1 MKSVKLITS
10 LITTFMFVLL
20 LLAGCGGETG
30 TSFTISGTA
39 IKGPLYNATVVV
51 CQLNSD
57 GSRGEVLATA
67 STASDGSFTASGN
80 ISGSVAVV
88 VTGGSYIDEATG
100 QTVQNDEAEE
110 LVTFLAEGADEE
122 NIGVT
127 ALTTI
132 AAARASENA
141 AIGLA
146 IAIAAANQE
155 VADLFGLSGVDIVK
169 TRVDDLTDLNE
180 DVDADSA
187 ETQYGLIIAAI
198 SQVAKDNGLTPDQV
212 MDLIAN
218 MADDFSDGEFDGLS
232 GGEALELAMTITPE
246 DAINGLEIAM
256 DNFLAGEQDNSDLVP
271 DELSIEIPEIPVQPA
286 NSSF

>member
-1 MKSVKLITS
+1 MKSVKLIGS
-10 LITTFMFVLL
+10 LITTFMFVAL
-20 LLAGCGGETG
+20 LLAGCGSETTDETTESTICGTG
-30 TSFTISGTA
+30 T
-39 IKGPLYNATVVV
+39 KGPLGNATVVV
-51 CQLNSD
+51 YQLNSD

-80 ISGSVAVV
+80 ISGPVAVV

-110 LVTFLAEGADEE
+110 LVTLLAEGADEE

-146 IAIAAANQE
+146 QAIAAANQE
-155 VADLFGLSGVDIVK
+155 VADLFGLSGIDIAR
-169 TRVDDLTDLNE
+169 TRVDDLTDPNE

-218 MADDFSDGEFDGLS
+218 MADDFSDGELDGLS
-232 GGEALELAMTITPE
+232 AGEALELAISITPE
-246 DAINGLEIAM
+246 DAINGLEVAM
-256 DNFLAGEQDNSDLVP
+256 DNFLTGDQNSSDLGP
-271 DELSIEIPEIPVQPA
+271 DDFSIEIPEIPVQ
-286 NSSF
+286 